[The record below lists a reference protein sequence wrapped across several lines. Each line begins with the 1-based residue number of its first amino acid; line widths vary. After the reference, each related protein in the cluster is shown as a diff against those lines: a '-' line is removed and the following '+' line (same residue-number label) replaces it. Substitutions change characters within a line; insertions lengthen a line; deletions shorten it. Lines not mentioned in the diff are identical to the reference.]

1 MLSTP
6 LNSMR
11 NRMSPPNLPM
21 LRAPVRP
28 GEQADYQIH
37 YQTQVHT
44 ADLVVGLPT
53 RFAVTIDIGLRV
65 SHLSSPRGLLADI
78 SVRDVTFDGLEPMA
92 KQLLTAIQS
101 LHKNLILITYSP
113 SLLPKQIACLP
124 KVAPLAREIVRQLA
138 CWLQYAIVH
147 RSSWKLVEYW
157 TDREVWAEY
166 TVLRRSPQ
174 SWHLSKVWR
183 TLPPKNPEQMPPLSQ
198 LDAEFRVVY
207 HPPTQSLSQ
216 IEGLLRLQATPQE
229 SVYTQYQVRI
239 KQTAPPKRIDN
250 PTMHRMKRF
259 IKQIQT
265 NAVKIPVMQVLSY
278 DEFNAQL
285 YQQAIKDFDIEKVKQ
300 SIVKA
305 NRVQSPLNDNALFL
319 QLRSYFALS
328 PKKIS
333 EFLDWFVSINPN
345 DYLIVFIITCLLS
358 ASEYTPALV
367 QAQKAVIALLERF
380 QTHQEVILQFLNGLP
395 SVKRVSRELAQYMW
409 QEAQKVPSDSVR
421 IVHANWILATGGLVR
436 LIPNEP
442 LAKRILAWLET
453 RLKSASEPLVQGLYL
468 SALGNTGQESI
479 WSVVKPFLSHR
490 DSWLRQQAVS
500 ALRYLRN
507 TEAQT
512 ALWRAGTTDSDPAVR
527 REAYMALSFQPEP
540 VPLVHLVEAFCAEK
554 DLTVQEA
561 LWELFKKHALEQS
574 SGRYAL
580 QQILPCV
587 RAQMLRQQILSF
599 LSPP

>member
-1 MLSTP
+1 MQ
-6 LNSMR
+6 
-11 NRMSPPNLPM
+11 NRISPPNLPM
-21 LRAPVRP
+21 LRTPLRV
-28 GEQADYQIH
+28 GEQAEYQMC

-44 ADLVVGLPT
+44 AGLVVGLPA
-53 RFAVTIDIGLRV
+53 RFAVTIDMGLRIIHPP
-65 SHLSSPRGLLADI
+65 STKGLLLDI

-92 KQLLTAIQS
+92 KQLRTAIQS
-101 LHKNLILITYSP
+101 LDRSSIFIIYSS

-138 CWLQYAIVH
+138 CWLQYAIQH
-147 RSSWKLVEYW
+147 RPSWKLVEYW
-157 TDREVWAEY
+157 IDREVWAEY

-174 SWHLSKVWR
+174 SWYLSKVWQ
-183 TLPPKNPEQMPPLSQ
+183 TLPPKNPELMPARSQ
-198 LDAEFRVVY
+198 LDAEFRVAY
-207 HPPTQSLSQ
+207 HPPTQSLSRV
-216 IEGLLRLQATPQE
+216 EGSLRLQAPQQE
-229 SVYTQYQVRI
+229 SVYTQYQVSI
-239 KQTAPPKRIDN
+239 KQTDLPKRIDAK
-250 PTMHRMKRF
+250 TLHQVKRLM
-259 IKQIQT
+259 QQLQT
-265 NAVKIPVMQVLSY
+265 NSVKNPVMQILSY

-300 SIVKA
+300 SLIKA
-305 NRVQSPLNDNALFL
+305 NQTQSPLNDNSLFL

-333 EFLDWFVSINPN
+333 EFLDWFFSISPN

-367 QAQKAVIALLERF
+367 QAQEAVVALLKRF
-380 QTHQEVILQFLNGLP
+380 QTRQEVILQFLNGLP
-395 SVKRVSRELAQYMW
+395 SVKRVSRELADYMW
-409 QEAQKVPSDSVR
+409 QEAQKVPSDSAS
-421 IVHANWILATGGLVR
+421 IVHANWVLATGGLVR

-442 LAKRILAWLET
+442 LTKRILAWLEM
-453 RLKSASEPLVQGLYL
+453 RLKSASEPLIQGLYL
-468 SALGNTGQESI
+468 GALGNTGQASI
-479 WSVVKPFLSHR
+479 WPIVKPYLSHR
-490 DSWLRQQAVS
+490 DSWLRRQAVS
-500 ALRYLRN
+500 ALRYLRD

-527 REAYMALSFQPEP
+527 REAYMALSFQSEP

-554 DLTVQEA
+554 EPTVQEA

-580 QQILPCV
+580 QQIIPCV
-587 RAQMLRQQILSF
+587 RAQTLRQQILSF